1 MHHFLGKK
9 HKKKGSNIVTD
20 EELEECY
27 HIMAR
32 IIRDH
37 GDVYLPIFKRLHE
50 ERELRRKNNDLKSIA
65 LRIADELKK

>member
-1 MHHFLGKK
+1 MHRTIKGRC
-9 HKKKGSNIVTD
+9 KKKNSSIVTD

-27 HIMAR
+27 HGMAR
-32 IIRDH
+32 IIRDY

-65 LRIADELKK
+65 LRVADKLEK